1 MIDIQTSPAPD
12 PRRSLRLHPGNQRQR
27 RFQDRRHRHR
37 LLRRGHPRQCPG
49 HQRHHRQRQSP
60 GRRRS
65 QLQIFPDRRH
75 SHQPPYRGLRHQH
88 PPRLPIL
95 EAETQTGHRPALEA
109 ATRMALR
116 QEREH
121 PPGHRPALE
130 AAPRMARIR
139 ERVLETRMALEAAIG
154 QVGATTVPTIRG
166 SGLNLR
172 GEAGRLQPGTAM
184 PFAPAPTA
192 G

>member
-1 MIDIQTSPAPD
+1 
-12 PRRSLRLHPGNQRQR
+12 
-27 RFQDRRHRHR
+27 
-37 LLRRGHPRQCPG
+37 
-49 HQRHHRQRQSP
+49 
-60 GRRRS
+60 
-65 QLQIFPDRRH
+65 
-75 SHQPPYRGLRHQH
+75 
-88 PPRLPIL
+88 
-95 EAETQTGHRPALEA
+95 
-109 ATRMALR
+109 MALR

-130 AAPRMARIR
+130 AAPRMARIRERERVTRMALRQERERPPGHRPALEAARRMARIRERERVTRMALRQERERPPVRIRALGVATRMGQRTVRGYGHQTIRIRALVAATRMARIR